1 MEVLGNERYVLY
13 YNYVH
18 FRLQSQQS
26 DHVHWQMRL
35 GSAFGAFLD
44 SVADNVSYGCIY
56 IDLTVYKTFRGF
68 CRPIPLLMMVP
79 STAIIASARGTETK
93 YGSGLVQRFAEAAG
107 KTPHSL
113 PDIYLS
119 QRSETKTARIRCESL
134 SGLVEWSAL
143 AAAS

>member
-44 SVADNVSYGCIY
+44 SVVDNVCNNLYFFNPTLHFS
-56 IDLTVYKTFRGF
+56 
-68 CRPIPLLMMVP
+68 
-79 STAIIASARGTETK
+79 
-93 YGSGLVQRFAEAAG
+93 GSE
-107 KTPHSL
+107 
-113 PDIYLS
+113 I
-119 QRSETKTARIRCESL
+119 
-134 SGLVEWSAL
+134 
-143 AAAS
+143 